1 LKGEQTGGDH
11 LTGPHRRFRV
21 PPSRNV
27 RQWTMPRRARGVTI
41 RRGTAGIRLHQRC
54 PPSH

>member
-54 PPSH
+54 PSY